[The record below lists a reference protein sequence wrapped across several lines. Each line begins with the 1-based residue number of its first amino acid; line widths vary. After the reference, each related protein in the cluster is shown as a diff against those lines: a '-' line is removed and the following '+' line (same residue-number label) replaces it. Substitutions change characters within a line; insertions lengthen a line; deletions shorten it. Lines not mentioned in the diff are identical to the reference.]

1 MTGMG
6 RGCDPSREGESMADC
21 LFCRIAAKEIPAQVV
36 YEDELVMAFR
46 DINPQAPVH
55 LLLIPKEHVASAR
68 EIEAAHPLV
77 PARLLK
83 LAKELAEREGVAES
97 GYRLVVNTGRDAG
110 QAVAHLHVHLL
121 AGRALGWPP
130 G

>member
-1 MTGMG
+1 
-6 RGCDPSREGESMADC
+6 MAEC

-55 LLLIPKEHVASAR
+55 VLIIPKGHVASLR
-68 EIEAAHPLV
+68 EIEEAHPLV
-77 PARLLK
+77 AGRLLRV
-83 LAKELAEREGVAES
+83 ARDVAVQEGVSDS

-110 QAVAHLHVHLL
+110 QAVAHLHFHLL
-121 AGRALGWPP
+121 GGRALCWPP